1 MDITST
7 LLLFMAMVALALL
20 PSASVALVITRSTTS
35 GLHNGIAVGIG
46 IVLGDLLFV
55 CLAVLGMAA
64 VAEALGGL
72 FVYVRFLAAT
82 YLIWFGFALIK
93 RTPMS
98 PSNGKDKA
106 SGNLLVSFLSGLLLT
121 LGDIKAIIFYASF
134 LPAFVDLTSLDV
146 SDFGLIAGITVVA
159 VGGVKMGYAVA
170 ASRLARVL
178 TSHESQRRTEVA
190 AGSLMI
196 GTGAYLL
203 VKV

>member
-20 PSASVALVITRSTTS
+20 PSASVALVITRSTTA
-35 GLHNGIAVGIG
+35 GLHNGIAVGMG

-64 VAEALGGL
+64 LAEALGGL
-72 FVYVRFLAAT
+72 FVYVRFVAAT
-82 YLIWFGFALIK
+82 YLIWFGIALIK
-93 RTPMS
+93 RAPML
-98 PSNGKDKA
+98 PSNAKDKV

-121 LGDIKAIIFYASF
+121 LGDIKAVIFYASF
-134 LPAFVDLTSLDV
+134 LPAFVDLTSLDA
-146 SDFGLIAGITVVA
+146 SDIAVIAGITVVA
-159 VGGVKMGYAVA
+159 VGGVKLGYAIA

-178 TSHESQRRTEVA
+178 ISHESQRRTEVA

>member
-7 LLLFMAMVALALL
+7 LLLFMAMAALALL
-20 PSASVALVITRSTTS
+20 PSASVALVITRSTTA
-35 GLHNGIAVGIG
+35 GLHNGIAVGMG

-82 YLIWFGFALIK
+82 YLIWFGVALIK

-98 PSNGKDKA
+98 LRNANNKV

-134 LPAFVDLTSLDV
+134 LPAFVDLTSLDI
-146 SDFGLIAGITVVA
+146 SDIAVIAGITVVA
-159 VGGVKMGYAVA
+159 VGSVKLGYAVA

-178 TSHESQRRTEVA
+178 ISHKSQRRTEVA
-190 AGSLMI
+190 AWSLMI

>member
-7 LLLFMAMVALALL
+7 LLLFMAMAALALL
-20 PSASVALVITRSTTS
+20 PSASVALVITRSTTA
-35 GLHNGIAVGIG
+35 GLHNGIAVGMG

-82 YLIWFGFALIK
+82 YLIWFGVALIK

-98 PSNGKDKA
+98 LRNANNKV

-134 LPAFVDLTSLDV
+134 LPAFVDLTSLDA
-146 SDFGLIAGITVVA
+146 SDIAVIAGITVVA
-159 VGGVKMGYAVA
+159 VGGVKLGYAIA

-178 TSHESQRRTEVA
+178 ISHESQRRTEVA

>member
-20 PSASVALVITRSTTS
+20 PSASVALVITRSTTA
-35 GLHNGIAVGIG
+35 GLHNGIAVGMG

-64 VAEALGGL
+64 LAEALGGL
-72 FVYVRFLAAT
+72 FVYVRYLAGA
-82 YLIWFGFALIK
+82 YLIWFGITLIK
-93 RTPMS
+93 RKPV
-98 PSNGKDKA
+98 PSSNANNKA

-146 SDFGLIAGITVVA
+146 SDITVIAGITVVA
-159 VGGVKMGYAVA
+159 VGGVKLGYAVA

-178 TSHESQRRTEVA
+178 ISQKSQRRTEVA

>member
-20 PSASVALVITRSTTS
+20 PSASVALVITRSTTA
-35 GLHNGIAVGIG
+35 GLHNGIAVGMG

-64 VAEALGGL
+64 LAEALGGL
-72 FVYVRFLAAT
+72 FVYVRYLAGA
-82 YLIWFGFALIK
+82 YLIWFGITLIK
-93 RTPMS
+93 RKPV
-98 PSNGKDKA
+98 PSSNAHNKA

-146 SDFGLIAGITVVA
+146 SDITVIAGITVVA
-159 VGGVKMGYAVA
+159 VGGVKLGYAVA

-178 TSHESQRRTEVA
+178 ISQKSQRRTEVA

>member
-1 MDITST
+1 MDITNT

-20 PSASVALVITRSTTS
+20 PSASVALVITRSTTA
-35 GLHNGIAVGIG
+35 GLRNGIAVGMG

-64 VAEALGGL
+64 LAEALGGL

-82 YLIWFGFALIK
+82 YLIWFGVALIQ
-93 RTPMS
+93 RTPM
-98 PSNGKDKA
+98 PSSNAKNKA

-121 LGDIKAIIFYASF
+121 LGDIKAIIFYASL

-146 SDFGLIAGITVVA
+146 SDFGLIAGITVIA
-159 VGGVKMGYAVA
+159 VGGVKLGYAVA
-170 ASRLARVL
+170 ASRLARVI

-190 AGSLMI
+190 AGSLLI

>member
-1 MDITST
+1 MDITNT

-20 PSASVALVITRSTTS
+20 PSASVALVITRSTTA
-35 GLHNGIAVGIG
+35 GLHNGIAVGMG

-64 VAEALGGL
+64 LAEALGEL

-82 YLIWFGFALIK
+82 YLIWFGVALIK
-93 RTPMS
+93 RSPMS
-98 PSNGKDKA
+98 PSNAKDRA

-146 SDFGLIAGITVVA
+146 SDITVIAGITVVA
-159 VGGVKMGYAVA
+159 VGGVKLGYAVA

-178 TSHESQRRTEVA
+178 ISQKSQRRTEVA